1 MDDERIPGQG
11 FHDLL
16 IPLLEVVDVFWWG
29 LGDLSVVVEVEP
41 YNMAECFWH
50 FEHPRNSAR
59 SNDTDQPM
67 IMILQFQ
74 SFGNHIKIRVLLPY
88 LFAEIDEER
97 VGIFH
102 RYLRDPIPSNFIVVN
117 HLSLEDLVI
126 GVGRRVGP
134 ELFPVH
140 LLLVDAVELRPFEAV
155 VKVDAIYV
163 VLGDNLHDF
172 LE

>member
-11 FHDLL
+11 FHDLF

-29 LGDLSVVVEVEP
+29 LGDLSVVVKVES
-41 YNMAECFWH
+41 YNMTEGFGH
-50 FEHPRNSAR
+50 FEHPRDGAR

-74 SFGNHIKIRVLLPY
+74 SFGNHIKIRVLFPY

-97 VGIFH
+97 IGILH
-102 RYLRDPIPSNFIVVN
+102 RYLRDPIASNLIIVN

-140 LLLVDAVELRPFEAV
+140 LLLIDAVELGPLEAV
-155 VKVDAIYV
+155 V
-163 VLGDNLHDF
+163 
-172 LE
+172 